1 MLNKLRLRLGALFF
15 KSKLEEE
22 LDDEVR
28 FHLEREIQENIARG
42 MSPEE
47 ARVAAFRSFGGVER
61 VKEESRDERGIRFL
75 EEVGQD
81 LRYGTRMLLKNPGF
95 TLIAVITLALGIGA
109 NTTIFSVVNG
119 VLINPLP
126 YPAGNRLMTLY
137 IARDPLPGGL
147 RMDLIAPADFA
158 AWRAEQKSFSEM
170 FGFTAS
176 YSRLTGAKEPAFI
189 PGFSATAG
197 FFETLGV
204 RPMLGRGFRSED
216 EIPGRPKVVVI
227 SHAIWRDRL
236 DSDPNVIG
244 KTLRLNGADHVVIG
258 VLRPDFKF
266 IYQFDVLFP
275 FELNPNERDGDC
287 WIIARLKDGVTHEQA
302 RMETK
307 LIIGRLQQENARP
320 GDDQS
325 QGANLVP
332 LGRVTGEDS
341 QRGLLILFSATS
353 IVLLIACAN
362 LANLLSARASGRQR
376 EIAIR
381 TALGAGRRRLI
392 SQLLTESL
400 LLAGA
405 GGLVGILLAW
415 VSIDWLVSLAPT
427 DMSRYRRIEI
437 DIWVLGFTF
446 LSVLVTAALFGLA
459 PALQASKPD
468 LAQSFKAGVG
478 LREGRW
484 RRFNLRSLLIV
495 GEVGMGIVLLT
506 GAGLMINS
514 LIRLMRVHPGFT
526 AKNVLAVQVMRT
538 DNYRTR
544 EQIIDFY
551 QRTIARLGAIP
562 GVEAVATIN
571 ILPFGEALLRS
582 GFSIEGRPESP
593 DRIVYRP
600 TVSANYFDVMQI
612 PILKGRSFT
621 EYDTEKTPGVVVI
634 SESCARRYF
643 PDGDPIGQRISFI
656 SFNRNPNESR
666 VWLEI
671 VGVTGD
677 VKQQEL
683 RAEAVPTVYTPFLQ
697 GQNRYTLGGLF
708 VLRSSVAPNSL
719 IASIR
724 KQIQAIDPELPIY
737 RATPLVDL
745 ISETTKEQRFNALLL
760 GMLAALA
767 IGLSAVGLYGVM
779 SYLVTHRTHEIG
791 IRMALGAQSSDVL
804 GLVIRQGML
813 PVIIGMAVGLT
824 AGLALTRL
832 MRSLL
837 FEVSATDPMTFIVS
851 ALLLI
856 LVALL
861 ACWIPARRATKVD
874 PMVALRFE

>member
-1 MLNKLRLRLGALFF
+1 MFWLRLIYSRLYGLLR
-15 KSKLEEE
+15 KGRIEREME
-22 LDDEVR
+22 DEMR
-28 FHLEREIQENIARG
+28 FHLLMRTRENIERGMRPDEAEREARRRFG
-42 MSPEE
+42 NVGRIKDL
-47 ARVAAFRSFGGVER
+47 ARDIKGGGFMETL
-61 VKEESRDERGIRFL
+61 F
-75 EEVGQD
+75 QD
-81 LRYGTRMLLKNPGF
+81 LRYGTRMLLKNPSF
-95 TLIAVITLALGIGA
+95 TLIALITLTLGIGA
-109 NTTIFSVVNG
+109 NTAIFSVVNA

-137 IARDPLPGGL
+137 TTRDLPPGAL
-147 RMDLIAPADFA
+147 RMDLITPSDFA
-158 AWRAEQKSFSEM
+158 AWREKQKSFSEM
-170 FGFTAS
+170 FAFTAS
-176 YSRLTGAKEPAFI
+176 YARLTGAKEPAFI
-189 PGFSATAG
+189 PGFSATAR

-204 RPMLGRGFRSED
+204 KPMLGRGFRSED
-216 EIPGRPKVVVI
+216 EIPGRPNVVVI

-244 KTLRLNGADHVVIG
+244 KALRLDGANHVIIG
-258 VLRPDFKF
+258 VLGPDFKF
-266 IYQFDVLFP
+266 IYPIDVLFP
-275 FELNPNERDGDC
+275 FELNPNDRDGDC
-287 WIIARLKDGVTHEQA
+287 WVIARVKDGVTREQA
-302 RMETK
+302 RIETK
-307 LIIGRLQQENARP
+307 LFTKRLQQENARP

-325 QGANLVP
+325 QRGNLVP
-332 LGRVTGEDS
+332 LGRVTGEDN

-353 IVLLIACAN
+353 FVLLIACAN

-381 TALGAGRRRLI
+381 AALGAGRRRLI
-392 SQLLTESL
+392 SQLLNESL
-400 LLAGA
+400 LLAGI
-405 GGLVGILLAW
+405 GGLAGVLLAW

-437 DIWVLGFTF
+437 DAWVLGFTF
-446 LSVLVTAALFGLA
+446 LSVLVTGALFGLA

-468 LAQSFKAGVG
+468 LAQSFKAGAG

-495 GEVGMGIVLLT
+495 GEVGMAIVLLT

-514 LIRLMRVHPGFT
+514 LIRLMRVNPGFT
-526 AKNVLAVQVMRT
+526 AKNVLAVQVVSAA
-538 DNYRTR
+538 DYETR
-544 EQIIDFY
+544 EQRIDFY
-551 QRTIARLGAIP
+551 RRTIARLGAIP

-571 ILPFGEALLRS
+571 ILPFGDALLRG

-593 DRIVYRP
+593 ERIAYRP

-621 EYDTEKTPGVVVI
+621 EYDTEMTPGVVVI

-643 PDGDPIGQRISFI
+643 PDSDPIGRRIR
-656 SFNRNPNESR
+656 FNWDPNDSQI
-666 VWLEI
+666 WLEI
-671 VGVTGD
+671 VGITGD

-697 GQNRYTLGGLF
+697 GQNRYALSGLF
-708 VLRSSVAPNSL
+708 VLRSSVAPKSL
-719 IASIR
+719 IASVR

-737 RATPLVDL
+737 NATPLVDL
-745 ISETTKEQRFNALLL
+745 ISETTKKQRFNALLL

-791 IRMALGAQSSDVL
+791 IRMALGAQSGDVL

-813 PVIIGMAVGLT
+813 PVVIGMTIGVA

-837 FEVSATDPMTFIVS
+837 FEVSATDPMTFVVS
-851 ALLLI
+851 ALLLTI
-856 LVALL
+856 VALL
-861 ACWIPARRATKVD
+861 ACWTPARRATKVD
-874 PMVALRFE
+874 PMVALRCE

>member
-1 MLNKLRLRLGALFF
+1 MLNKLRLRLRALFF
-15 KSKLEEE
+15 KSKMEEE

-28 FHLEREIQENIARG
+28 FHLEREIEENIVRG
-42 MSPEE
+42 MSPKE
-47 ARVAAFRSFGGVER
+47 ARMAALRSFGGVER

-75 EEVGQD
+75 EEIWQD
-81 LRYGTRMLLKNPGF
+81 LRYGTRLLLKNPGF

-109 NTTIFSVVNG
+109 NTTIFSVVNA

-137 IARDPLPGGL
+137 TTRELMGGEL
-147 RMDLIAPADFA
+147 RMGSITPADFA

-170 FGFTAS
+170 FGFTG
-176 YSRLTGAKEPAFI
+176 YYVRLTGAKDPAVMWS
-189 PGFSATAG
+189 FSTTAR
-197 FFETLGV
+197 FLETLGV
-204 RPMLGRGFRSED
+204 KPMLGRGFQSED

-236 DSDPNVIG
+236 DSDQNVIG
-244 KTLRLNGADHVVIG
+244 KTLRLNGANYTVIG
-258 VLRPDFKF
+258 VLPPDFKF
-266 IYQFDVLFP
+266 IYPIDIFFP
-275 FELNPNERDGDC
+275 FDLHPNDKDEGLLV
-287 WIIARLKDGVTHEQA
+287 IARLKDGVTREQA
-302 RMETK
+302 RIETK
-307 LIIGRLQQENARP
+307 LINGRLRQENTSP
-320 GDDQS
+320 GDNQS

-353 IVLLIACAN
+353 FVLLIACAN

-381 TALGAGRRRLI
+381 AALGAGRRRLI

-400 LLAGA
+400 LLAGI

-437 DIWVLGFTF
+437 DALVLGFTF
-446 LSVLVTAALFGLA
+446 LSVLFTGALFGLA

-468 LAQSFKAGVG
+468 RAQSFKAGAG

-495 GEVGMGIVLLT
+495 SEVGMAIVLLT

-514 LIRLMRVHPGFT
+514 LIRLMRVNPGFT
-526 AKNVLAVQVMRT
+526 AKNVLAVQVVSAE
-538 DNYRTR
+538 DYRTR
-544 EQIIDFY
+544 EQRIDFY
-551 QRTIARLGAIP
+551 RRTIEQLGAIP

-571 ILPFGEALLRS
+571 ILPFGEALLQ
-582 GFSIEGRPESP
+582 GPFLIEGRPESP
-593 DRIVYRP
+593 ERIAYRP

-643 PDGDPIGQRISFI
+643 PNSDPIGQRISFI
-656 SFNRNPNESR
+656 SFNRDPNESR
-666 VWLEI
+666 TWLEI

-697 GQNRYTLGGLF
+697 GQNRYALSGLF

-737 RATPLVDL
+737 NTTPMVDL
-745 ISETTKEQRFNALLL
+745 ISKTTNDERFNALLL

-791 IRMALGAQSSDVL
+791 IRMALGAQSGDVL
-804 GLVIRQGML
+804 RLVIRQGML
-813 PVIIGMAVGLT
+813 PVLIGMAVGLA

-832 MRSLL
+832 LRSLL
-837 FEVSATDPMTFIVS
+837 FEVSATDPMTFVVS

-874 PMVALRFE
+874 PMIALRSD

>member
-1 MLNKLRLRLGALFF
+1 MFNKLRQRLRALFF
-15 KSKLEEE
+15 RSKVEEE
-22 LDDEVR
+22 LDEEVR
-28 FHLEREIQENIARG
+28 FHLEREIEQNIARG
-42 MSPEE
+42 MRPEE
-47 ARVAAFRSFGGVER
+47 ARVAALRSFGGVER
-61 VKEESRDERGIRFL
+61 VKEESRDERGVRFL
-75 EEVGQD
+75 EEVWQD
-81 LRYGTRMLLKNPGF
+81 LRYGSRMLLKNPGF

-109 NTTIFSVVNG
+109 NTTIFSVVNA

-137 IARDPLPGGL
+137 TRRSMPPGAL
-147 RMDLIAPADFA
+147 RTDYITPSDFA

-170 FGFTAS
+170 FAFTAS
-176 YSRLTGAKEPAFI
+176 YARLTGAKEPAFI
-189 PGFSATAG
+189 PGFSATAR

-204 RPMLGRGFRSED
+204 KLMLGRGFRSED
-216 EIPGRPKVVVI
+216 EIPGRPNVVVI
-227 SHAIWRDRL
+227 SHAIWQDRL

-266 IYQFDVLFP
+266 IYPIDALFP
-275 FELNPNERDGDC
+275 LELNPTDRDGGL
-287 WIIARLKDGVTHEQA
+287 WVIARLKDGVTREQA
-302 RMETK
+302 RVETK
-307 LIIGRLQQENARP
+307 LITGRLRQENARP
-320 GDDQS
+320 GNDQS
-325 QGANLVP
+325 QGAHLVP

-341 QRGLLILFSATS
+341 QRGLLILFIATS
-353 IVLLIACAN
+353 FVLLIACAN

-381 TALGAGRRRLI
+381 AALGAGRRRLI

-400 LLAGA
+400 LLAGI

-415 VSIDWLVSLAPT
+415 VGIDWLVSLAPT

-437 DIWVLGFTF
+437 DAWVLGFTF
-446 LSVLVTAALFGLA
+446 LSVLVTGALFGLA

-468 LAQSFKAGVG
+468 LAQSFKAGAG

-495 GEVGMGIVLLT
+495 GEVGMAIVLLT

-514 LIRLMRVHPGFT
+514 LIRLMRVNPGFT
-526 AKNVLAVQVMRT
+526 AKNVLAVSVMVT
-538 DNYRTR
+538 DNYRTK
-544 EQIIDFY
+544 EQKIDLY
-551 QRTIARLGAIP
+551 RRTSARLSAIR

-571 ILPFGEALLRS
+571 LLPFGEALIRLD
-582 GFSIEGRPESP
+582 FSIEGHPESP
-593 DRIVYRP
+593 ERFAYTP
-600 TVSANYFDVMQI
+600 SVSANYFDVMRI
-612 PILKGRSFT
+612 PILKGRGFT
-621 EYDTEKTPGVVVI
+621 GYDTEKAPDVVVI

-643 PDGDPIGQRISFI
+643 PDGDPIGRRIR
-656 SFNRNPNESR
+656 FNRDPNDSPIL
-666 VWLEI
+666 LEI

-683 RAEAVPTVYTPFLQ
+683 RAEAVPTIYRPVLQ
-697 GQNRYTLGGLF
+697 GRNRYQLGGLF

-724 KQIQAIDPELPIY
+724 KEIQAIDPELPIY

-745 ISETTKEQRFNALLL
+745 ISETTKRQRFSALLL

-779 SYLVTHRTHEIG
+779 SYLVTHRTQEIG

-804 GLVIRQGML
+804 ELVIRQGML
-813 PVIIGMAVGLT
+813 PVVIGMTVGLA

-837 FEVSATDPMTFIVS
+837 FEVSATDPMTFVVS
-851 ALLLI
+851 ALLLT